1 MITSMSGKGRRAAI
15 YAISLTFILLVPL
28 LYVFLRGERGAKV
41 YKESKIAM
49 DTIITLTV
57 VSDSRGKTE
66 AAIEAGFAEVA
77 RLEGLLSMFLPQS
90 EVSLINDN
98 SGVKA
103 VKVSE
108 DTYVLIK
115 KAIEVA
121 VLSGGAFDPTI
132 GPVSKL
138 WDFQKKIKPTDEQ
151 IQANLPLVD
160 YRDIVLDDS
169 ARSVMLR
176 RRGMVLDLGAIAKGY
191 TADRIVEVLRA
202 HGMAGG
208 IVAIAGD
215 IKTFGDKPDGS
226 GWHVGVK
233 RPRGDPN
240 GESNGDSKGEQS
252 ALARVLT
259 LRGEAVSTSGDYERF
274 FMDNGVRYHHLLEPS
289 TGYPARDFQSVT
301 VVNPE
306 GRLTD
311 SLSTA
316 IFVMGRDKGMA
327 LVYKL
332 NLKVYIIYS
341 DATTYMSS
349 NLKDSFQSPR

>member
-1 MITSMSGKGRRAAI
+1 
-15 YAISLTFILLVPL
+15 
-28 LYVFLRGERGAKV
+28 
-41 YKESKIAM
+41 M

-57 VSDSRGKTE
+57 VSDSRGKAE

-98 SGVKA
+98 SGIKA

-108 DTYVLIK
+108 DTYGLIK
-115 KAIEVA
+115 KAVEVA
-121 VLSGGAFDPTI
+121 ALSGGTFDPTI
-132 GPVSKL
+132 GPVSRL
-138 WDFQKKIKPTDEQ
+138 WDFPKKVKPTDEQ
-151 IQANLPLVD
+151 IRANLPLVD
-160 YRDIVLDDS
+160 YRDIVLDEQ

-191 TADRIVEVLRA
+191 TADRVVEVLKA

-208 IVAIAGD
+208 IAAIAGD
-215 IKTFGDKPDGS
+215 IKTFGDKPDGA
-226 GWHVGVK
+226 GWHIGVK
-233 RPRGDPN
+233 RPRGEANGNTN
-240 GESNGDSKGEQS
+240 GEQYG
-252 ALARVLT
+252 LAGVLT

-327 LVYKL
+327 LVHKL
-332 NLKVYIIYS
+332 NLKVYVIYS
-341 DATTYMSS
+341 DATTYTSG
-349 NLKDSFQSPR
+349 NLKDSFESKTTN